1 MIRISEH
8 GKQRL
13 KERTEI
19 PRGNQKRFVYAGRY
33 NGVPLEQVQDPA
45 LRNELIIRFQ
55 ERRSIVRY
63 YNGYVFVFSK
73 TNVMKTVVKV

>member
-19 PRGNQKRFVYAGRY
+19 PVGNHKRFVYAGRY
-33 NGVPLEQVQDPA
+33 NGIPLEQVEDPS
-45 LRNELIIRFQ
+45 LRNELIMRFQ
-55 ERRSIVRY
+55 ERHSVVRY